1 MVKIMYN
8 NLLLKWFTIAVFE
21 KYCYVRRDLCMS
33 ANYISP
39 ISMDAI
45 SSLCTELVKNNSIS
59 KDDFSR
65 YHVKRGL
72 RNEDGTGVM
81 AGRHEFVLLR
91 DIIFLTESLFRKRV
105 SFPIAAMILIRLFQI
120 AKRKTDLDLKK

>member
-72 RNEDGTGVM
+72 RNDDGT
-81 AGRHEFVLLR
+81 
-91 DIIFLTESLFRKRV
+91 
-105 SFPIAAMILIRLFQI
+105 
-120 AKRKTDLDLKK
+120 